1 MEQLQE
7 IYCRYTEAAAA
18 AKKEASPLAGLFG
31 TGGGPKDHP
40 CHREFFEAVY
50 RWSEAFLANSPD
62 EETIA
67 QAVRMILIAAA
78 AHKNEPTYMHCLA
91 AQGHTRTLISRLSQ
105 ESCNALRKE
114 YEDLYPDNARL
125 PVNQQIY
132 ALLCDGAGCSP
143 KKKGLFSF
151 LKK

>member
-1 MEQLQE
+1 
-7 IYCRYTEAAAA
+7 
-18 AKKEASPLAGLFG
+18 
-31 TGGGPKDHP
+31 
-40 CHREFFEAVY
+40 
-50 RWSEAFLANSPD
+50 
-62 EETIA
+62 
-67 QAVRMILIAAA
+67 
-78 AHKNEPTYMHCLA
+78 MHCLA

-132 ALLCDGAGCSP
+132 TLLCDGAGCKP
-143 KKKGLFSF
+143 QKKGLFSF